1 MCNIFLHDEF
11 SLDFFSSLSTNEENW
26 IRYFNNFYMPTLLT
40 KTKWV
45 KNANIAFCF
54 NAKMGNNIS
63 NYLTS
68 KGCLEKKCDNI
79 GKHLEQHIEHHTYS
93 INISYYYDI
102 STWL

>member
-63 NYLTS
+63 NYLTNGS
-68 KGCLEKKCDNI
+68 CLNCRILNWSLSRGVIIYRPLKVCFLLF
-79 GKHLEQHIEHHTYS
+79 HFY
-93 INISYYYDI
+93 
-102 STWL
+102 WLRF